1 VSRSE
6 STVAGGRSG
15 EGRSMVGWRGL
26 REACTWGP
34 CHAGMRQAVVTV
46 SEAAVGRR
54 EVGACVWS
62 TLMS

>member
-1 VSRSE
+1 
-6 STVAGGRSG
+6 
-15 EGRSMVGWRGL
+15 MVGWRGL